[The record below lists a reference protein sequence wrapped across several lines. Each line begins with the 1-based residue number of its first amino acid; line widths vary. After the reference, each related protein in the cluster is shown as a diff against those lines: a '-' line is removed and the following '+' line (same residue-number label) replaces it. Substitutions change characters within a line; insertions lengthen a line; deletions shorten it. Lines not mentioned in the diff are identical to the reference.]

1 MDELTRER
9 FLVLPPLPAQP
20 PHPYALVLERQRV
33 LVEALAD
40 GVRDPRTHRAPR
52 GST

>member
-9 FLVLPPLPAQP
+9 FLAPPPRPVEP

-33 LVEALAD
+33 LAEALAD
-40 GVRDPRTHRAPR
+40 GVRDARAHRAPR
-52 GST
+52 EVA